1 MQVSLSV
8 RRPQTY
14 GVCMARI
21 FAVLLAIFVFQAP
34 VQAADKIRIGMPAD
48 AGHFTLPLAQKM
60 GFLKEE
66 GLEAEIITITGP
78 VANIPLASGDI
89 DYYTGFGSAMRAMV
103 QGLLPSRI
111 VVCFRPL
118 PHFVLLAR
126 SEFKAVRDLKSK
138 NIGAVPGG
146 APDLV
151 ARLIIRH
158 FGLDPDRD
166 MKFIRSTSE
175 GAFARMSQG
184 LIDAQA
190 LPVPWDYRGKKLGF
204 IVLARSEE
212 LFTYPISGLIVHT
225 KKIKEKSDE
234 IKRVIKAG
242 IKANRYMRENRDG
255 TIRILLSTYKLD
267 KETATALYD
276 SFVNGFNDDGSLPE
290 DGLRQLIEDTKT
302 VTKVDRQVA
311 LSEVSDLSILREA
324 QRELGIKAK

>member
-1 MQVSLSV
+1 
-8 RRPQTY
+8 
-14 GVCMARI
+14 MARI

-78 VANIPLASGDI
+78 VANIALASGDI

-290 DGLRQLIEDTKT
+290 DGLGQLIEDTKT
-302 VTKVDRQVA
+302 VTKVDREVA

>member
-1 MQVSLSV
+1 
-8 RRPQTY
+8 
-14 GVCMARI
+14 MARI
-21 FAVLLAIFVFQAP
+21 FAVLLTIFVFQDF

-66 GLEAEIITITGP
+66 GLEAEIITITGT
-78 VANIPLASGDI
+78 VANIALASGDI

-103 QGLLPSRI
+103 QGSLPSRI

-118 PHFVLLAR
+118 PHCVLLAR
-126 SEFKAVRDLKSK
+126 PEFKAVKDLKGK
-138 NIGAVPGG
+138 NIGALPGG

-158 FGLDPDRD
+158 FGLDPDKD

-190 LPVPWDYRGKKLGF
+190 FPVPWDYRGKRLGF

-225 KKIKEKSDE
+225 KKIKEKPDE
-234 IKRVIKAG
+234 IKRV
-242 IKANRYMRENRDG
+242 
-255 TIRILLSTYKLD
+255 
-267 KETATALYD
+267 
-276 SFVNGFNDDGSLPE
+276 
-290 DGLRQLIEDTKT
+290 
-302 VTKVDRQVA
+302 
-311 LSEVSDLSILREA
+311 SES
-324 QRELGIKAK
+324 

>member
-1 MQVSLSV
+1 
-8 RRPQTY
+8 
-14 GVCMARI
+14 MAKI
-21 FAVLLAIFVFQAP
+21 FALLLATFIFQAS
-34 VQAADKIRIGMPAD
+34 VQAADKIRIGMPPD
-48 AGHFTLPLAQKM
+48 AGHFTLPLAQKI

-66 GLEAEIITITGP
+66 GIEAEIITITGP
-78 VANIPLASGDI
+78 VANIALASGDI
-89 DYYTGFGSAMRAMV
+89 DYYTGFGSAMRAMI
-103 QGLLPSRI
+103 QGSLPSKI

-126 SEFKAVRDLKSK
+126 PEFKAVRDLKSK

-158 FGLDPDRD
+158 FGLDPDKD

-225 KKIKEKSDE
+225 KKIKEKPDE
-234 IKRVIKAG
+234 IKRVIRAG

-255 TIRILLSTYKLD
+255 TIPILLSTYKLD
-267 KETATALYD
+267 KETATGLYD
-276 SFVNGFNDDGSLPE
+276 SFVKGFNDDGSLPE
-290 DGLRQLIEDTKT
+290 DGLRRLIEDTKSI
-302 VTKVDRQVA
+302 TKVDREVA

-324 QRELGIKAK
+324 QKELGIKAK

>member
-1 MQVSLSV
+1 
-8 RRPQTY
+8 
-14 GVCMARI
+14 MAKI
-21 FAVLLAIFVFQAP
+21 FALLLATFIFQAS
-34 VQAADKIRIGMPAD
+34 VQAADKIRIGMPPD
-48 AGHFTLPLAQKM
+48 AGHFTLPLAQKI

-66 GLEAEIITITGP
+66 GIEAEIITITGP
-78 VANIPLASGDI
+78 VANIALASGDI
-89 DYYTGFGSAMRAMV
+89 DYYTGFGSAMRAMI
-103 QGLLPSRI
+103 QGSLPSKI

-126 SEFKAVRDLKSK
+126 PEFKAVRDLKSK

-158 FGLDPDRD
+158 FGLDPDKD

-225 KKIKEKSDE
+225 KKIKEKPDE
-234 IKRVIKAG
+234 IKRVIRAG

-255 TIRILLSTYKLD
+255 TIPILLSTYKLD
-267 KETATALYD
+267 KETAAGLYD
-276 SFVNGFNDDGSLPE
+276 SFVKGFNDDGSLPE
-290 DGLRQLIEDTKT
+290 DGLRRLIEDTKSI
-302 VTKVDRQVA
+302 TKVDREVA

-324 QRELGIKAK
+324 QKELGIKAK